1 MKKIASV
8 LWAVFFCLIA
18 NAQVNDAVKDI
29 NQIKADTTYIS
40 AESTVK
46 DWETAYD
53 NARILLSREIE
64 DWLTAQGVKDV
75 SGVIANS
82 NEHILEIKTTRGS
95 LYRAFVYVRKSDLL
109 PYKDKSK
116 VMVVDIPTAKDSL
129 SLDIT
134 EPDQIVEPEIKFTPT
149 DFEVEMMGIKKS
161 ADIEPFIK
169 TKKQNGKIS
178 NYGKY
183 STLPVDQFCYIFIY
197 NKEGEVPACLR
208 NDNGIAIDLSTG
220 KQVTI
225 SDTYKGCG
233 AIWFQLK

>member
-95 LYRAFVYVRKSDLL
+95 LYRAFVYVKKNDLL

-149 DFEVEMMGIKKS
+149 DFELEMMGIKKS
-161 ADIEPFIK
+161 TDIEPFIN

>member
-1 MKKIASV
+1 MKKIASA
-8 LWAVFFCLIA
+8 LMAAFFCLLA

-95 LYRAFVYVRKSDLL
+95 LYRAFVYVKKNDLL

-149 DFEVEMMGIKKS
+149 DLELEMMGIKKS
-161 ADIEPFIK
+161 TDIEPFIN